1 LRIDNIRHVLY
12 AHQRGIGLYEKGGDR
27 EAITVETHRNK
38 IKGVKNMKKW
48 IIISV
53 VLLVAALVFVAG
65 KDDKEEPMGKSEYE
79 GQSIVVK
86 LSPDIA
92 MSGLKGKTEAFEEE
106 FGVTVDYNEIGWDV
120 WFPQQAQIL
129 ATDEPLDVMGNG
141 KNAWIEFPDKLTPL
155 TDIFPDIF
163 EEMVP
168 ELVEY
173 STLRGEIM
181 AVPFLPSYQIIF
193 YNKTIFEE
201 AGADIPETWDEFF
214 VTLKKLNDYN
224 GNYNY
229 VADWTTENY
238 FLNFILTMQSSGV
251 REYDWIGNK
260 LQFNFD
266 HPMTMETVAFHKR
279 LLDEGLIDPGILVQL
294 QQEVSSLFDQG
305 DIAMM
310 SMWEMYAGYLTPE
323 QFENTGYFA
332 FPGREK
338 GMTGTLDGHEY
349 LMIPKSAENP
359 ELAAEYIR
367 YVASYE
373 NTKQRSIVDKSIPVY
388 AAQFNDQ
395 EIIDALPYLP
405 VIDLV
410 KKNLA
415 DQFPPITTTYELRL
429 EAAKQIHPAILGEI
443 SIEEAVEGLQEFADA
458 QEAVPQ

>member
-1 LRIDNIRHVLY
+1 
-12 AHQRGIGLYEKGGDR
+12 
-27 EAITVETHRNK
+27 
-38 IKGVKNMKKW
+38 MKKW
-48 IIISV
+48 IVIGV
-53 VLLVAALVFVAG
+53 VLLVSALLFVAG
-65 KDDKEEPMGKSEYE
+65 KGEKEQPTGKSEFE
-79 GQSIVVK
+79 GQTIVVK

-92 MSGLKGKTEAFEEE
+92 MSGLKGVTEQFEKEY
-106 FGVTVDYNEIGWDV
+106 GVTVDYNEIGWDV

-129 ATDEPLDVMGNG
+129 ATDEALDVMGNG
-141 KNAWIEFPDKLTPL
+141 KNAWIEFPNKLTPL
-155 TDIFPDIF
+155 TDIYPDMF
-163 EEMVP
+163 DEMVP

-173 STLRGEIM
+173 STLKGEIM
-181 AVPFLPSYQIIF
+181 AVPFLPSYQIMF

-201 AGADIPETWDEFF
+201 AGAEIPETWDEFL
-214 VTLKKLNDYN
+214 VTLKKLNDFN

-238 FLNFILTMQSSGV
+238 FLNFILTMQSAGV
-251 REYDWIGNK
+251 DEYDWIDGELK
-260 LQFNFD
+260 FNFD
-266 HPMTMETVAFHKR
+266 DPGTMKAVEFHKK
-279 LLDEGLIDPGILVQL
+279 LLDQDLIDPGVLVQL

-310 SMWEMYAGYLTPE
+310 AMWEMYAGFLTDE
-323 QFENTGYFA
+323 AFENTGYFA
-332 FPGREK
+332 FPGMK
-338 GMTGTLDGHEY
+338 AGMTGTLDGHEY

-367 YVASYE
+367 YVATYE

-388 AAQFNDQ
+388 TAQFKDQ

-429 EAAKQIHPAILGEI
+429 ETATQIHPALLGEI
-443 SIEEAVEGLQEFADA
+443 SIEEAVAGLQAFADA

>member
-1 LRIDNIRHVLY
+1 MRKFFVGMLVVVFLVSMVLV
-12 AHQRGIGLYEKGGDR
+12 GISCKPAAAPAAEE
-27 EAITVETHRNK
+27 EAAEEAAVEEVT
-38 IKGVKNMKKW
+38 
-48 IIISV
+48 
-53 VLLVAALVFVAG
+53 
-65 KDDKEEPMGKSEYE
+65 KEFE

-86 LSPDIA
+86 LSPDLA
-92 MSGLKGKTEAFEEE
+92 MSGLKARTEQFEKEY
-106 FGVTVDYNEIGWDV
+106 GVTVDYNEIGWDI

-129 ATDEPLDVMGNG
+129 ATDEELDVMGNG

-155 TDIFPDIF
+155 TDILPEVFA
-163 EEMVP
+163 EMVP

-181 AVPFLPSYQIIF
+181 AVPILPSYQIMF

-201 AGADIPETWDEFF
+201 AGAEIPETWDEFL
-214 VTLKKLNDYN
+214 VTLKKVNDYN

-229 VADWTTENY
+229 VADWTTENF
-238 FLNFILTMQSSGV
+238 FLNFILTMQSAGV
-251 REYDWIGNK
+251 DEYDWVDGE
-260 LQFNFD
+260 LVFNFD
-266 HPMTMETVAFHKR
+266 DPGTVETVEFMKS
-279 LLDEGLIDPGILVQL
+279 LLDQDLIDPGILVQL

-310 SMWEMYAGYLTPE
+310 AMWEMYAGFLTDE
-323 QFENTGYFA
+323 AFENTGYFA
-332 FPGREK
+332 FPGKEK

-359 ELAAEYIR
+359 ELAAEYIK
-367 YVASYE
+367 YVTTYE
-373 NTKQRSIVDKSIPVY
+373 FTKQRSIVDKSIPVY
-388 AAQFNDQ
+388 TAQFSDQ

-429 EAAKQIHPAILGEI
+429 ETATQIHPALLGEV
-443 SIEEAVEGLQEFADA
+443 SAEEACAALQ
-458 QEAVPQ
+458 AVSTTVVAFQVKGIIR

>member
-1 LRIDNIRHVLY
+1 
-12 AHQRGIGLYEKGGDR
+12 
-27 EAITVETHRNK
+27 
-38 IKGVKNMKKW
+38 MKKW
-48 IIISV
+48 IVIGV
-53 VLLVAALVFVAG
+53 VFLMSAFLFVAAKG
-65 KDDKEEPMGKSEYE
+65 KKEQPAGKSEFE
-79 GQSIVVK
+79 GQTIVVK

-92 MSGLKGKTEAFEEE
+92 MSGLKGVTEQFEKDY
-106 FGVTVDYNEIGWDV
+106 GVDVDYNEIGWDV
-120 WFPQQAQIL
+120 WFSQQAQIL

-155 TDIFPDIF
+155 TDIFPDMF
-163 EEMVP
+163 AEMVP

-173 STLRGEIM
+173 STLRGEVM
-181 AVPFLPSYQIIF
+181 GVPFLPSYQIMF
-193 YNKTIFEE
+193 YNKTIFKE
-201 AGADIPETWDEFF
+201 AGAEIPETWDEFL

-229 VADWTTENY
+229 VADWTTENF
-238 FLNFILTMQSSGV
+238 FLNFILTMQSAGV
-251 REYDWIGNK
+251 DEYDWINGK
-260 LQFNFD
+260 LVFNFD
-266 HPMTMETVAFHKR
+266 DPGTVATVEFMKL
-279 LLDEGLIDPGILVQL
+279 LLDQDLLDPGVLVQL

-310 SMWEMYAGYLTPE
+310 AMWEMYAGFLTDE
-323 QFENTGYFA
+323 QFKNTGYFA

-349 LMIPKSAENP
+349 LLIPKSAKNP

-367 YVASYE
+367 YVATYE

-388 AAQFNDQ
+388 TAQFKDQ
-395 EIIDALPYLP
+395 EVIDALPYLP

-429 EAAKQIHPAILGEI
+429 EAGTQIHPALLGEV
-443 SIEEAVEGLQEFADA
+443 SVKKALAALQAFADA
-458 QEAVPQ
+458 QKSVPQ

>member
-1 LRIDNIRHVLY
+1 
-12 AHQRGIGLYEKGGDR
+12 
-27 EAITVETHRNK
+27 
-38 IKGVKNMKKW
+38 MKKF
-48 IIISV
+48 IIIV
-53 VLLVAALVFVAG
+53 LVLLVSAFLFVSAKG
-65 KDDKEEPMGKSEYE
+65 EKEQPKGKSKFE
-79 GQSIVVK
+79 GQTIVVK

-92 MSGLKGKTEAFEEE
+92 MSGLKGVTEQFEKEY
-106 FGVTVDYNEIGWDV
+106 GVTVDYNEIGWDV

-141 KNAWIEFPDKLTPL
+141 KNAWIEFPNKLTPL
-155 TDIFPDIF
+155 TDTFPDMF
-163 EEMVP
+163 DEMVP
-168 ELVEY
+168 ELVKY
-173 STLRGEIM
+173 STLRGEVM
-181 AVPFLPSYQIIF
+181 AVPFLASYQIMF
-193 YNKTIFEE
+193 YNKTIFKE
-201 AGADIPETWDEFF
+201 AGAKIPETWDEFL

-224 GNYNY
+224 GNFNY

-251 REYDWIGNK
+251 AEYNWIDGK
-260 LQFNFD
+260 LKFNFD
-266 HPMTMETVAFHKR
+266 HPLTMKAVELHKK
-279 LLDEGLIDPGILVQL
+279 LLDQGLVDPGILVQL
-294 QQEVSSLFDQG
+294 QQDVSALFDQG

-310 SMWEMYAGYLTPE
+310 SMWEMYAGFLTDE
-323 QFENTGYFA
+323 QFKNTGYFA

-359 ELAAEYIR
+359 QLAAEYIR

-373 NTKQRSIVDKSIPVY
+373 NTKTRSIVDKCIPVY
-388 AAQFNDQ
+388 TAQFEDQ
-395 EIIDALPYLP
+395 EITDAIPYLP

-429 EAAKQIHPAILGEI
+429 ECAKQIHPALLGEV
-443 SIEEAVEGLQEFADA
+443 SVKKAVAGLQAFADA

>member
-1 LRIDNIRHVLY
+1 
-12 AHQRGIGLYEKGGDR
+12 
-27 EAITVETHRNK
+27 
-38 IKGVKNMKKW
+38 MKKW
-48 IIISV
+48 IVIGL
-53 VLLVAALVFVAG
+53 VLLVSAFLFASKKG
-65 KDDKEEPMGKSEYE
+65 KEEQLEGKSEFE
-79 GQSIVVK
+79 GQTIVVK

-92 MSGLKGKTEAFEEE
+92 MSGLKGVTEQFEEE
-106 FGVTVDYNEIGWDV
+106 YGVTVDYNEIGWDV
-120 WFPQQAQIL
+120 WFPQQGQIL

-141 KNAWIEFPDKLTPL
+141 KNAWIEFPNKLTPL

-163 EEMVP
+163 AEMVP
-168 ELVEY
+168 ELIEY
-173 STLRGEIM
+173 STLKGEIM

-193 YNKTIFEE
+193 YNKTIFKD
-201 AGADIPETWDEFF
+201 AGAEIPETWDEFF
-214 VTLKKLNDYN
+214 VTLKKLNDFN

-238 FLNFILTMQSSGV
+238 FLNFILTMQSAGV
-251 REYDWIGNK
+251 DEYNWIGGE
-260 LQFNFD
+260 LVFNFD
-266 HPMTMETVAFHKR
+266 DPGTMKAVEFHKA
-279 LLDEGLIDPGILVQL
+279 LLDQDLIDPGVLVQL

-310 SMWEMYAGYLTPE
+310 SMWEMYAGYLTDE

-332 FPGREK
+332 FPGMKK

-367 YVASYE
+367 YITSYE
-373 NTKQRSIVDKSIPVY
+373 NTKARSIVDKSIPVY
-388 AAQFNDQ
+388 AAQFKDQ

-415 DQFPPITTTYELRL
+415 DQFPPITSTYELRL
-429 EAAKQIHPAILGEI
+429 ETATQIHPALLGEI
-443 SIEEAVEGLQEFADA
+443 SVEEAVAGLQAFSDA

>member
-1 LRIDNIRHVLY
+1 
-12 AHQRGIGLYEKGGDR
+12 
-27 EAITVETHRNK
+27 
-38 IKGVKNMKKW
+38 MKKW
-48 IIISV
+48 LIIGV
-53 VLLVAALVFVAG
+53 VLLVSALLFAG
-65 KDDKEEPMGKSEYE
+65 GKGEKEQPTGKSKYA
-79 GQSIVVK
+79 GQTIVVK

-92 MSGLKGKTEAFEEE
+92 MSGLKGKTEEFEKEY
-106 FGVTVDYNEIGWDV
+106 GVTVDYNEIGWDV

-141 KNAWIEFPDKLTPL
+141 KNAWIEFPHKLTPL
-155 TDIFPDIF
+155 TDIFPDMF
-163 EEMVP
+163 EKMVP

-173 STLRGEIM
+173 STLKGEVM
-181 AVPFLPSYQIIF
+181 AVPFLPSYQIMF
-193 YNKTIFEE
+193 YNKKIFKE
-201 AGADIPETWDEFF
+201 AGAEIPETWDEFL
-214 VTLKKLNDYN
+214 VTLKKLNDFN

-251 REYDWIGNK
+251 KEYEWINGK
-260 LQFNFD
+260 LKFNFD
-266 HPMTMETVAFHKR
+266 HPLTIEAVKFHKK
-279 LLDEGLIDPGILVQL
+279 LLDQNLVDPGILVQL

-310 SMWEMYAGYLTPE
+310 SMWEMYAGFLTDE

-349 LMIPKSAENP
+349 LMIPKSAKNP

-373 NTKQRSIVDKSIPVY
+373 NTKTRSIVDKCIPVY
-388 AAQFNDQ
+388 SAQFEDP
-395 EIIDALPYLP
+395 EIIEALPYLP
-405 VIDLV
+405 VIELV

-429 EAAKQIHPAILGEI
+429 ECAKQIHPALLGEV
-443 SIEEAVEGLQEFADA
+443 SIEEAVKGLQAFADA

>member
-1 LRIDNIRHVLY
+1 
-12 AHQRGIGLYEKGGDR
+12 
-27 EAITVETHRNK
+27 
-38 IKGVKNMKKW
+38 
-48 IIISV
+48 
-53 VLLVAALVFVAG
+53 
-65 KDDKEEPMGKSEYE
+65 
-79 GQSIVVK
+79 
-86 LSPDIA
+86 
-92 MSGLKGKTEAFEEE
+92 MSGLKGKTEQFEKEY
-106 FGVTVDYNEIGWDV
+106 GVTVDYNEIGWDV

-141 KNAWIEFPDKLTPL
+141 KNAWIEFPNKLTPL
-155 TDIFPDIF
+155 TDIFPDMF
-163 EEMVP
+163 AKMVP
-168 ELVEY
+168 ELVKY
-173 STLRGEIM
+173 STLKGEVM
-181 AVPFLPSYQIIF
+181 AVPFMPSYQIMF
-193 YNKTIFEE
+193 YNKTIFKE
-201 AGADIPETWDEFF
+201 AGAEIPETWDEFL
-214 VTLKKLNDYN
+214 VTLKKLNDFN

-251 REYDWIGNK
+251 EEYNWINGK
-260 LQFNFD
+260 LKFNFD
-266 HPMTMETVAFHKR
+266 HPLTMKAVEFHKK
-279 LLDEGLIDPGILVQL
+279 LLDQNLIDPGILVQI

-310 SMWEMYAGYLTPE
+310 SMWEMYAGFLTDK

-373 NTKQRSIVDKSIPVY
+373 NTKTRSIVDKSIPVY
-388 AAQFNDQ
+388 SAQFKDQ

-429 EAAKQIHPAILGEI
+429 ETAKQIHPALLGET
-443 SIEEAVEGLQEFADA
+443 SIKKAVAGLQAFADA

>member
-1 LRIDNIRHVLY
+1 
-12 AHQRGIGLYEKGGDR
+12 
-27 EAITVETHRNK
+27 
-38 IKGVKNMKKW
+38 MKKF
-48 IIISV
+48 IVIALVLAVSAL
-53 VLLVAALVFVAG
+53 LLVAG
-65 KDDKEEPMGKSEYE
+65 KEEKEPAEAKSEFE
-79 GQSIVVK
+79 GQTIVVK

-92 MSGLKGKTEAFEEE
+92 MSGLKGVTEQFENE

-141 KNAWIEFPDKLTPL
+141 KNAWIEFPNKLTPL
-155 TDIFPDIF
+155 TDIYPDIF
-163 EEMVP
+163 ADMVP

-173 STLRGEIM
+173 STLKGEVM
-181 AVPFLPSYQIIF
+181 AVPFLPSYQIMF
-193 YNKTIFEE
+193 YNKTLFEE
-201 AGADIPETWDEFF
+201 AGVEIPETWDEFF
-214 VTLKKLNDYN
+214 VTLKKLNDFN

-251 REYDWIGNK
+251 REYDWIGGELK
-260 LQFNFD
+260 FNFD
-266 HPMTMETVAFHKR
+266 DPLTMKAVEFHKR
-279 LLDEGLIDPGILVQL
+279 LLDEGLVDPGILVQL
-294 QQEVSSLFDQG
+294 QQDVSSLFDQG

-310 SMWEMYAGYLTPE
+310 AMWEMYAGFLTEE
-323 QFENTGYFA
+323 QYENTGYFA

-367 YVASYE
+367 YVATYE
-373 NTKQRSIVDKSIPVY
+373 NTKTRSIVDKCIPVY
-388 AAQFNDQ
+388 SAQFDDQ
-395 EIIDALPYLP
+395 EIIDALPFLP

-429 EAAKQIHPAILGEI
+429 ECAKQIHPAMLGEI
-443 SIEEAVEGLQEFADA
+443 SIEEAVAGLQEFADA

>member
-1 LRIDNIRHVLY
+1 
-12 AHQRGIGLYEKGGDR
+12 
-27 EAITVETHRNK
+27 
-38 IKGVKNMKKW
+38 MKKW
-48 IIISV
+48 IIIGL
-53 VLLVAALVFVAG
+53 VLFVAAFLFVASKG
-65 KDDKEEPMGKSEYE
+65 DKEQPMGMSEFE
-79 GQSIVVK
+79 GQTIVVK

-92 MSGLKGKTEAFEEE
+92 MSGLKGVTEQFEKEY
-106 FGVTVDYNEIGWDV
+106 GVTVDYNEIGWDV

-141 KNAWIEFPDKLTPL
+141 KNAWIEFPNKLTPL
-155 TDIFPDIF
+155 TDIFPDMF
-163 EEMVP
+163 DKMVP
-168 ELVEY
+168 ELVQY
-173 STLRGEIM
+173 STLKGEIM
-181 AVPFLPSYQIIF
+181 AVPFLPSYQIMF
-193 YNKTIFEE
+193 YNKTIFRE
-201 AGADIPETWDEFF
+201 AGAEIPETWDEFL

-251 REYDWIGNK
+251 REYDWIGK
-260 LQFNFD
+260 ELKFNFD
-266 HPMTMETVAFHKR
+266 DPLTMKAVEFHKQ
-279 LLDEGLIDPGILVQL
+279 LLDQDLIDPGVLVQL

-310 SMWEMYAGYLTPE
+310 SMWEMYAGFLTDE
-323 QFENTGYFA
+323 AFKNTGYFA

-367 YVASYE
+367 YIASYE

-388 AAQFNDQ
+388 STQFEDQ

-429 EAAKQIHPAILGEI
+429 ECAKQIHPAILGET
-443 SIEEAVEGLQEFADA
+443 SIKEAVAGLQEFADA
-458 QEAVPQ
+458 QEAVQQ